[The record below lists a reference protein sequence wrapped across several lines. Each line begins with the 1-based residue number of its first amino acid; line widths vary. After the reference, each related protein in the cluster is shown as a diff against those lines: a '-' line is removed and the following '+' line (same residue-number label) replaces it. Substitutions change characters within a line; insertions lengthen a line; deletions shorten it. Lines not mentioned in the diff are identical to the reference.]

1 MVGYLRYIEMNS
13 TTDTSSK
20 PSREELKQRLQMAK
34 MRSNLSRMPKKQR
47 EEKVEKIKATM
58 EEQQKN
64 LMEQLKMLPPEQL
77 KAMGMDP
84 SAFSQSVQKQEPTN
98 EQEILINNAV
108 LNEPLHIP
116 KMKPV
121 SSETVNNQKKLDI

>member
-1 MVGYLRYIEMNS
+1 MNS
-13 TTDTSSK
+13 TTETPAK
-20 PSREELKQRLQMAK
+20 PSREELKQRLEMAK

-58 EEQQKN
+58 EEQQKT

-77 KAMGMDP
+77 KAMGVDP
-84 SAFSQSVQKQEPTN
+84 TAFAQQLSQKQEPKN
-98 EQEILINNAV
+98 DQEEILINNAV
-108 LNEPLHIP
+108 LNEPLNIP

-121 SSETVNNQKKLDI
+121 STETIVNNQKTLDI

>member
-1 MVGYLRYIEMNS
+1 MNS
-13 TTDTSSK
+13 TTDTLAK

-58 EEQQKN
+58 EEQQKT

-77 KAMGMDP
+77 KAMGVDP
-84 SAFSQSVQKQEPTN
+84 TAFSQPVQKQEPN
-98 EQEILINNAV
+98 NDQELLFNNAV
-108 LNEPLHIP
+108 LNEPLNIP

-121 SSETVNNQKKLDI
+121 SSETINNPKKLDI

>member
-1 MVGYLRYIEMNS
+1 MNS
-13 TTDTSSK
+13 TTDTSTK

-58 EEQQKN
+58 EEQQKAM
-64 LMEQLKMLPPEQL
+64 MEQLKMLPPEQL
-77 KAMGMDP
+77 KAMGVDP
-84 SAFSQSVQKQEPTN
+84 TVFSQQAPKQEPNN
-98 EQEILINNAV
+98 EEILINNAV
-108 LNEPLHIP
+108 LNEPLNIP

-121 SSETVNNQKKLDI
+121 SSETVNNQTKLDI

>member
-1 MVGYLRYIEMNS
+1 MNS
-13 TTDTSSK
+13 TTDTSAK

-58 EEQQKN
+58 EEQQKT
-64 LMEQLKMLPPEQL
+64 LMEQLKMLPPDQL
-77 KAMGMDP
+77 KAMGVDP
-84 SAFSQSVQKQEPTN
+84 TAFSQPAQKQEPN
-98 EQEILINNAV
+98 NNQEILINNAV
-108 LNEPLHIP
+108 LNEPLNIP
-116 KMKPV
+116 KMQPV

>member
-1 MVGYLRYIEMNS
+1 MNS
-13 TTDTSSK
+13 TIETPAK

-58 EEQQKN
+58 EEQQKT
-64 LMEQLKMLPPEQL
+64 LMEQFKMLPPEQL
-77 KAMGMDP
+77 KAMGVDP
-84 SAFSQSVQKQEPTN
+84 AAFAQQLPQKQEPKN
-98 EQEILINNAV
+98 DQEEILINNAV
-108 LNEPLHIP
+108 LNEPLNIP

-121 SSETVNNQKKLDI
+121 STETIVNNQKKLDI

>member
-1 MVGYLRYIEMNS
+1 MNS
-13 TTDTSSK
+13 TTDTSAK

-58 EEQQKN
+58 EEQQKT

-77 KAMGMDP
+77 KAMGVDP
-84 SAFSQSVQKQEPTN
+84 TAFSQQVAQKQEEPKN
-98 EQEILINNAV
+98 DQEILINNAV
-108 LNEPLHIP
+108 LNEPLNIP

-121 SSETVNNQKKLDI
+121 LSETVNNQKNLDI